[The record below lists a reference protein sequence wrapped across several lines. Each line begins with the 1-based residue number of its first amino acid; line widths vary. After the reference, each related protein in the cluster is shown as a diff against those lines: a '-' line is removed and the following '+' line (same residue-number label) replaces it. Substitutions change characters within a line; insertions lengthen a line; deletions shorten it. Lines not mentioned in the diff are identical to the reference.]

1 MAKSL
6 YTKNRKLMN
15 VKMFVKRPILS
26 ASISVLIV
34 LVGVIGLVNLP
45 MEQYPDIAP
54 PTITV
59 SATYT
64 GANAETVLNSVVTPL
79 EDAINGVEDMTYMT
93 SQPTQALPR

>member
-1 MAKSL
+1 
-6 YTKNRKLMN
+6 MN

-26 ASISVLIV
+26 GAISVLIV
-34 LVGVIGLVNLP
+34 LVGIIGLANLP

-54 PTITV
+54 PTIMV

-64 GANAETVLNSVVTPL
+64 GASAETVLNSVVTPL

-93 SQPTQALPR
+93 SQSTNSGSATITVYFK